1 DRDRHSRPA
10 APERDPSAGHAGRRR
25 SPLESHFAQRSG
37 RGERHLPVH
46 RAVPQGH
53 RARQVRHHPLTV
65 DEGGGTIVKRMIAQ
79 AGLAA
84 LLLPGLAHADI
95 FEKVGT
101 FGGQFLKISVG
112 ARGAGM
118 GGAFVAVA
126 DDATSVFW
134 NAAGIAR
141 VDADKS
147 QLSLNHANWPADL
160 SFDQGGYVFH
170 MKKIPGAFAVHARAL
185 PMQPPEGPTTFPP
198 P

>member
-1 DRDRHSRPA
+1 MKKM
-10 APERDPSAGHAGRRR
+10 
-25 SPLESHFAQRSG
+25 
-37 RGERHLPVH
+37 
-46 RAVPQGH
+46 
-53 RARQVRHHPLTV
+53 
-65 DEGGGTIVKRMIAQ
+65 IVQ

-141 VDADKS
+141 MDVDKS
-147 QLSLNHANWPADL
+147 QLSLNHANWPAEL
-160 SFDQGGYVFH
+160 SFDQVGYVGTRSIRQALTSFELN
-170 MKKIPGAFAVHARAL
+170 PGVIVGAGINGRPLSQKFGIRTSRSAFL
-185 PMQPPEGPTTFPP
+185 PVRLVGPPLHQHG
-198 P
+198 